1 MKTKKLMFGAA
12 VAATIA
18 LVLPS
23 QALAIT
29 TTTAITASG
38 TQNAKTSM
46 QAGDFIDAK
55 VSAPDNFDTTAQVS
69 REVTRSSLGFTWS
82 GESLQL
88 KTGADADI
96 KSPEGWELEY
106 TTNGTVWST
115 TKPSSYT
122 TITGVRSTGE
132 YTKTDSNKFQNSTT
146 ATLLA
151 NATDFQGG
159 AGGDGFNL
167 TFVGDRVYNVFHHG
181 TSIKLDCHLKASG
194 SACYGAPKE
203 FTGYSTPNSS
213 HAWANSDGTKLFVP
227 SMRSSDNAM
236 GLACISLA
244 TRINPVLCQVPFI
257 ALSTTNN
264 LQNFAG
270 AAQVGEKLYIA
281 NPYNWKLFC
290 FDMAAASGAG
300 AECATST
307 NNNSEGYV
315 YTQGGWVM
323 EASNFITA
331 PNYTVYGRTINIGG
345 KIFWSSKT
353 KLGCF
358 DPVTGTNCGGNS
370 PVSIGASTATVA
382 TLYWQNDPM
391 QFPMFPVYD
400 SAATLLGACYISS
413 QQCFTPTGAVT
424 TGILPTALSD
434 WLKTHPIPNWVASD
448 SGELGL
454 YDNKIYFPVG
464 PSSSAT
470 NNVYCFDYD
479 TGAACAGFV
488 GTGLGYEIYSIQAD
502 PDVRQPNCMWTN
514 GNQGK
519 ITTFN
524 ATTGAKG
531 CANASS
537 TVRFTSNKLA
547 PRLSCNDADH
557 ISAWGIVQFY
567 SPGISAS
574 VLRVTVNDAS
584 GSPITGF
591 NDVQITVDQ
600 NSDVRG
606 TLDLS
611 SIPTSTR
618 PTILVTAT
626 ITVAG
631 SILSDIT
638 ATVGYTSSDPQM
650 CVVLRAKVKCATVYS
665 PPALTSV
672 GDGIITTIA
681 SRSATSYGLSNVQI
695 AYVSETESTPQ
706 TLTGTGDVVCP
717 ATVSG
722 GGGGSGAVTTLPV
735 VTPPKAKRPPVTI
748 TIGGFRDGSP
758 ILTKTIQ
765 NKIKAFLK
773 KYNDYP
779 VIETAGFTEGPVVLK
794 TDYALSKAR
803 AVNATSFIRT
813 KLKKSFSVVKIK
825 SGQDKVEA
833 SKVRRI
839 KITLTDE

>member
-18 LVLPS
+18 LVFPS

-29 TTTAITASG
+29 TTTAVTASG

-106 TTNGTVWST
+106 TTNGTAWST
-115 TKPSSYT
+115 TKPSSFT

-151 NATDFQGG
+151 NATDFSGG
-159 AGGDGFNL
+159 AGGDGFDL

-181 TSIKLDCHLKASG
+181 SSIKLDCHLKASG
-194 SACYGAPKE
+194 STCYGAPKE
-203 FTGYSTPNSS
+203 FTGYETPNSS
-213 HAWANSDGTKLFVP
+213 HAWANAAGSKLFVP
-227 SMRSSDNAM
+227 VYNPTAGNSF
-236 GLACISLA
+236 GLACIDLA
-244 TRINPVLCQVPFI
+244 TRTNPVLC
-257 ALSTTNN
+257 STPYVGLGDTNGK
-264 LQNFAG
+264 QNMAT
-270 AAQVGEKLYIA
+270 ASQVGQKIYMPNPYDWKLY
-281 NPYNWKLFC
+281 C
-290 FDMAAASGAG
+290 FDMATA
-300 AECATST
+300 AECSGSGYTSGGFAMQNTATVS
-307 NNNSEGYV
+307 S
-315 YTQGGWVM
+315 
-323 EASNFITA
+323 SSIFTA
-331 PNYTVYGRTINIGG
+331 YGRSSAIDG
-345 KIFWSSKT
+345 KIFWTSDT
-353 KLGCF
+353 YIGCY
-358 DPVTGTNCGGNS
+358 DPATGSDCAGSS
-370 PVSIGASTATVA
+370 PVAIGASVVSTTGNYSNMYLGSGAK
-382 TLYWQNDPM
+382 Y
-391 QFPMFPVYD
+391 QFPMFPVRNA
-400 SAATLLGACYISS
+400 SNAVIGACYYASA
-413 QQCFTPTGAVT
+413 QCFDPMGIVDNS
-424 TGILPTALSD
+424 ILPVALKS
-434 WLKTHPIPNWVASD
+434 WMKEHPIPHWAASD
-448 SGELGL
+448 AGGFGE
-454 YDNKIYFPVG
+454 YDKKIYFPVG
-464 PSSSAT
+464 PSTTAT
-470 NNVYCFDYD
+470 ADVYCFDYN
-479 TGAACAGFV
+479 TGAACQGFT
-488 GTGLGYEIYSIQAD
+488 GTGLGSQIYSIQAD
-502 PDVRQPNCMWTN
+502 PDSQQPNCMWTN
-514 GNQGK
+514 GNAGR

-547 PRLSCNDADH
+547 PRLSCNEADH

-611 SIPTSTR
+611 SIPASTR

-638 ATVGYTSSDPQM
+638 ATVGYTASDPQM
-650 CVVLRAKVKCATVYS
+650 CVVLRAKVKCATTYS
-665 PPALTSV
+665 PPTLTSV

-681 SRSATSYGLSNVQI
+681 SRSATSYGSNNVQI
-695 AYVSETESTPQ
+695 AFVSETESTPQ

-717 ATVSG
+717 AVVSG
-722 GGGGSGAVTTLPV
+722 GGGGGSVTVLPV
-735 VTPPKAKRPPVTI
+735 PTAPKAKRPPVTI

-794 TDYALSKAR
+794 TDFALSKAR
-803 AVNATSFIRT
+803 AVNATKYIKTS
-813 KLKKSFSVVKIK
+813 LKKKFSVVKIK